1 MTAGTPPAP
10 PSPVDRPP
18 LDTAVA
24 AARADPAARWG
35 LAEASAVVLGA
46 FVLEVVV
53 GVAAVLT
60 RVPASVATLVGESM
74 LGGLVYWVGRPIARQ
89 SGGWGHALGFSLPT
103 RRDLRHIVAWSGLQL
118 VARYGTALVLVLLI
132 PVLRRHPVSNTGV
145 LHHQG
150 TAGIVLFAVAIVV
163 VAPIVEETQFRGI
176 VLRGMMGRFSFW
188 PAALV
193 SSVLFG
199 LMHAHE
205 GGTLLAAGV
214 LTLSMSIFGLLQCL
228 LVRRTGRLGPAIG
241 VHATLNALAMLL
253 VLARPR

>member
-1 MTAGTPPAP
+1 MTADTPSAP

-18 LDTAVA
+18 LDAAVA
-24 AARADPAARWG
+24 AARGPVARWG
-35 LAEASAVVLGA
+35 LAEAGAVVLGA

-53 GVAAVLT
+53 GVVAVLT
-60 RVPASVATLVGESM
+60 RVPASLATLVGESM

-89 SGGWGHALGFSLPT
+89 SGGWAQALGLGPPV
-103 RRDLRHIVAWSGLQL
+103 RRDLGLIASWVGVQL
-118 VARYGTALVLVLLI
+118 VARYGAAVLLAVLI
-132 PVLRRHPVSNTGV
+132 PALRRHPVSNTGV

-176 VLRGMMGRFSFW
+176 VLRGLMGRFSFW

-214 LTLSMSIFGLLQCL
+214 LTLSMTIFGVLQCL

-253 VLARPR
+253 VLLRPG